1 MTWLRLPPVPS
12 QMLLKN
18 IQVESGLTN
27 GTRGVVVGWSDHAR
41 PLPRVRF
48 TTGTRGGAGAGAEST
63 VEQVI
68 GPEQFTI
75 DEGGKRLAERKQLP
89 LKLAW
94 AITIHKSQG
103 MTINKLVRTSTIRLH
118 VLDVAS

>member
-1 MTWLRLPPVPS
+1 
-12 QMLLKN
+12 MLLKN
-18 IQVESGLTN
+18 IQVQGGLTN
-27 GTRGVVVGWSDHAR
+27 GTRGVVIGWSDHPR

-48 TTGTRGGAGAGAEST
+48 TTGARGGAGAGAGNT

-75 DEGGKRLAERKQLP
+75 DEGGKRLAERVQLP

-103 MTINKLVRTSTIRLH
+103 MTISKLVRTSFIRLP
-118 VLDVAS
+118 VLDVAT